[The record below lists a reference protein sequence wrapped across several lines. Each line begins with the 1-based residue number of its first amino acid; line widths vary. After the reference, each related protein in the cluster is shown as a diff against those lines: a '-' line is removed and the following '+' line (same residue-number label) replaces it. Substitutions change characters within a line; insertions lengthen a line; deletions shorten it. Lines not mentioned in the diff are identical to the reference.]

1 MNAWGREA
9 VDKILAAVMM
19 WGRAAAREERREKSS
34 PTRAGKDQ
42 LKHTPSNNK
51 TGREIKYQI
60 IPIEYYRKITS
71 NSN

>member
-34 PTRAGKDQ
+34 PIRAGER
-42 LKHTPSNNK
+42 PIK
-51 TGREIKYQI
+51 T
-60 IPIEYYRKITS
+60 
-71 NSN
+71 